1 MFDKLCENIYS
12 TDRNG
17 KNTQKYINTFYIFF
31 IILGYA
37 MHQFTNETP
46 GVVTATL
53 CPGIA
58 QPTLTPKYSPILTN
72 HILSRESIL
81 FPKDIRIV
89 RFIECKNAYA
99 LAEMAKQYTWYSLFT
114 ILSGE
119 DLAKRIVAND
129 QDVINQL
136 PKTLIDD
143 IREWIRFFQQFTY
156 ETPNVVAAT
165 LCTGIVPTELPEQ
178 FTYETPSVVSTGIPQ
193 FTYETPN
200 VVSTGIPQVS
210 KHTCAG
216 PGPGI
221 EFRIMNAEIYY
232 DSVYKSFVPFTN
244 LYKLTK
250 YESDIEKMMKEITEA
265 VYDKPLYVSIM
276 FPLSNT
282 DTLTDEHELVG
293 SVLPK

>member
-1 MFDKLCENIYS
+1 
-12 TDRNG
+12 
-17 KNTQKYINTFYIFF
+17 
-31 IILGYA
+31 
-37 MHQFTNETP
+37 MHKFTNETP
-46 GVVTATL
+46 SVVTATL

-58 QPTLTPKYSPILTN
+58 QPIPTPTPKYSPILTN

-114 ILSGE
+114 GKLFV
-119 DLAKRIVAND
+119 DLAKSIATND
-129 QDVINQL
+129 LDVINQL
-136 PKTLIDD
+136 PKTLVDD

-156 ETPNVVAAT
+156 ETPNVVSQ
-165 LCTGIVPTELPEQ
+165 GIV
-178 FTYETPSVVSTGIPQ
+178 Q

-200 VVSTGIPQVS
+200 VVSQGIVQSTYETPNVLSPEIAQS
-210 KHTCAG
+210 ELPEKFLKHTCGG
-216 PGPGI
+216 PSI
-221 EFRIMNAEIYY
+221 EYRIMNAEIYY
-232 DSVYKSFVPFTN
+232 DSAYKSFVPFTN